1 MGAIDAAALH
11 RLRNELGDDVVV
23 DLVRTFLDDALELTS
38 TIQDASARGD
48 YDALKRAAHAL
59 KSTAV
64 LMGADEVMRSCREL
78 ELVDGTV
85 PTPVVKS
92 KVGGTVR
99 DWLRTKAELSQELRN
114 LESA

>member
-11 RLRNELGDDVVV
+11 RLRNELGDEVVV

-38 TIQDASARGD
+38 TIQAASARGD
-48 YDALKRAAHAL
+48 LDSLKRAAHAL

-64 LMGADEVMRSCREL
+64 LMGADELMKSCREL
-78 ELVDGTV
+78 ELIDGRV
-85 PTPVVKS
+85 PKPVVQS
-92 KVGGTVR
+92 KVGWAVG
-99 DWLRTKAELSQELRN
+99 DWIRTRAELTRELEN